1 MSLSD
6 VLSATG
12 RSMGEVNVS
21 LSTTSSPEE
30 LWAYWE
36 DLNEVRRAAADLMK
50 AMGSRWEAV
59 PDSLLKDRLWTEFR
73 SACREYNV
81 IAAWQQV
88 IHATYVFMTEGAA
101 FGLLDDGAPT
111 PF

>member
-6 VLSATG
+6 VLSASG
-12 RSMGEVNVS
+12 RSTGEVNVS
-21 LSTTSSPEE
+21 LTTTSSPEE
-30 LWAYWE
+30 LWAYWR
-36 DLNEVRRAAADLMK
+36 DLNDVRETAGDLMN
-50 AMGSRWEAV
+50 AMGKQWEAAQ
-59 PDSLLKDRLWTEFR
+59 DSELKERLWAEFR

-88 IHATYVFMTEGAA
+88 IHATYVFMTDGTHLGP
-101 FGLLDDGAPT
+101 FDDGAPT